1 MSEVAAAIVG
11 GPPTVLIN
19 THLRYP
25 PHFLFKAITVAMSVH
40 PVAQKG
46 FGSDSANYDAV
57 RPDHQVPAV
66 EKLLENLAI
75 PAGGRV
81 VEIGSGTGKFTTH
94 LLNRPEKWEI
104 ICVEPSAVYTDNF
117 KDSG

>member
-1 MSEVAAAIVG
+1 
-11 GPPTVLIN
+11 
-19 THLRYP
+19 
-25 PHFLFKAITVAMSVH
+25 MSVH

-57 RPDHQVPAV
+57 RPNHQPPAV

-104 ICVEPSAVYTDNF
+104 ICVEPSAVCTRGGKTVVTVGYE
-117 KDSG
+117 GGA